1 MIKKNSEFNY
11 SIIEAK
17 DISNGGARR
26 LAVKV
31 SLNQEYTKEQIKEII
46 LEINNSFKKYEYTS
60 FINVNLNRTKS
71 DIICLYIAESEKK
84 LDDGDL
90 ICRTLYIK
98 KGLDK
103 RYSGLS
109 IKTND
114 KINNINIMWINI

>member
-1 MIKKNSEFNY
+1 MPKNKSNFNY

-31 SLNQEYTKEQIKEII
+31 VLNEEYTKEQIKEII
-46 LEINNSFKKYEYTS
+46 LEINNSFKKYEYNS
-60 FINVNLNRTKS
+60 FININLNRSKT
-71 DIICLYIAESEKK
+71 DVICLYIAESEKK
-84 LDDGDL
+84 LGEGNL
-90 ICRTLYIK
+90 VCRTLYIK

-114 KINNINIMWINI
+114 KINNIDIMWIKI

>member
-1 MIKKNSEFNY
+1 MPKNKSNFNY
-11 SIIEAK
+11 SIIETK

-31 SLNQEYTKEQIKEII
+31 VLNEEYIKEQIKEII
-46 LEINNSFKKYEYTS
+46 LEINNSFKKYEYNS
-60 FINVNLNRTKS
+60 FINVNLNRSKT

-84 LDDGDL
+84 LDEGDL

-109 IKTND
+109 IKAND
-114 KINNINIMWINI
+114 KINNIDIMWISI

>member
-11 SIIEAK
+11 SVIEAK

-26 LAVKV
+26 LAIKIV
-31 SLNQEYTKEQIKEII
+31 LNEEYTKEEIKNII
-46 LEINNSFKKYEYTS
+46 LEINSLFKKYEYTS
-60 FINVNLNRTKS
+60 FINVNLNRTKT

-84 LDDGDL
+84 LDEGNL

-114 KINNINIMWINI
+114 KINNIDIMWIDI